1 MKPQPS
7 APVVLPWLLFATG
20 TVIVKSLLKSILSL
34 YSNAP
39 LVPVLGLKFVLNAV
53 SLSSLGNSSLYVL
66 WIISPYSLKL
76 PVPFLVTV
84 SCAAALNAVDEL
96 LTFVVLALLL
106 TERNVALGC
115 AFSLLAVSLSAS
127 LKAIFLISSLDK
139 FEISFG
145 NTFSISAFS
154 ASVTS
159 DLLYKSL
166 ATVSTT

>member
-1 MKPQPS
+1 M
-7 APVVLPWLLFATG
+7 
-20 TVIVKSLLKSILSL
+20 
-34 YSNAP
+34 
-39 LVPVLGLKFVLNAV
+39 
-53 SLSSLGNSSLYVL
+53 
-66 WIISPYSLKL
+66 
-76 PVPFLVTV
+76 
-84 SCAAALNAVDEL
+84 
-96 LTFVVLALLL
+96 LL

-166 ATVSTT
+166 ATVSTTWVLSVSAGWAFELLLAFVSSTAGASSVSTLFVSSVAALFVSSAVGASSVSTLFVSSAVVAFSVFSSLDGASFVVASSVFS

>member
-1 MKPQPS
+1 M
-7 APVVLPWLLFATG
+7 LFATG

-39 LVPVLGLKFVLNAV
+39 LVPVFGLLTGFIAV
-53 SLSSLGNSSLYVL
+53 KVPSPGNSSGYSL
-66 WIISPYSLKL
+66 WTISPYSLKL
-76 PVPFLVTV
+76 PVPFLVTEF
-84 SCAAALNAVDEL
+84 CAAALNAVAEL

-159 DLLYKSL
+159 DFLYKSL